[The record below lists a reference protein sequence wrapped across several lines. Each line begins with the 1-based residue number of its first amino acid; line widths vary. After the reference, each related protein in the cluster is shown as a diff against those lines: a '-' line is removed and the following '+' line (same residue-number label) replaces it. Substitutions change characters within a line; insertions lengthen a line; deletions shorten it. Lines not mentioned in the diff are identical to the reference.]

1 MMGAERS
8 LDLTHPD
15 IVQNYVLAGFSTHNQ
30 MYSQRYVRLTTAC
43 ARPTFSAVGQVVT
56 TCTAQVPQ
64 SRNVAP
70 PSDYLLVILDAGVPS
85 EAVFIGIGP

>member
-1 MMGAERS
+1 
-8 LDLTHPD
+8 
-15 IVQNYVLAGFSTHNQ
+15 
-30 MYSQRYVRLTTAC
+30 MYSQRYVRLPTTC
-43 ARPTFSAVGQVVT
+43 TRPTFSAIGQVVT

-70 PSDYLLVILDAGVPS
+70 PSDYLLTILDAGVPS